1 MIKIHIPLL
10 IFRKSRIKLWKK
22 RELLD
27 IYYRKQAES
36 QESMW
41 RKEIGAKSNWRMRRI
56 RVTLSVV
63 SIVQGSTSSS
73 TKQLILVLSWCCSC
87 FSVFHLVL
95 SFCDRTCSIF
105 RAIAIHNNLVDQ
117 ERDVIYGNTIA
128 ITRDNELNIHLR
140 FARDTST
147 DENARDAPQTSGLAR
162 LALYRRDSTW

>member
-1 MIKIHIPLL
+1 MKT
-10 IFRKSRIKLWKK
+10 
-22 RELLD
+22 RELLE
-27 IYYRKQAES
+27 IYYRMQAES

-128 ITRDNELNIHLR
+128 ITRDNELKYICVSHETRPQMKTHEMPPRPVDSLDSHSID
-140 FARDTST
+140 AIQRD
-147 DENARDAPQTSGLAR
+147 NLCR
-162 LALYRRDSTW
+162 LLPTIS